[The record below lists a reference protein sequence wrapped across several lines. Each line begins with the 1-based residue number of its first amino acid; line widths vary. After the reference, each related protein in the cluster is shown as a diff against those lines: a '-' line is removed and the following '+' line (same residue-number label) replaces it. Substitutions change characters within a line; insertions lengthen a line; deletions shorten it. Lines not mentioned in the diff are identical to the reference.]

1 MSDQNERQVYLVAET
16 DPVLAK
22 EKMHSEPGAGTGVQ
36 AINFARIEEFTTF
49 VAEYTIKDD
58 DLVFHF
64 FLTPELDRE
73 PKDGPVAV
81 YWMRTFPLTLDR
93 AAQTFFRATAPRLQA
108 KYTAELQSWWLRAQG
123 FGTNLDPDKLAQEFL
138 RELDK
143 ALDQQ

>member
-1 MSDQNERQVYLVAET
+1 MAPIQ
-16 DPVLAK
+16 
-22 EKMHSEPGAGTGVQ
+22 GVSKAVVQ
-36 AINFARIEEFTTF
+36 FTRSEEFTTF
-49 VAEYTIKDD
+49 IAEYAIKDD

-73 PKDGPVAV
+73 PKDGPVAA
-81 YWMRTFPLTLDR
+81 YWMRTFPLTLDT

-123 FGTNLDPDKLAQEFL
+123 FGSTLDPNELANRFL
-138 RELDK
+138 QALDT